1 MMHSVSPAKSTM
13 NIAMAKFYVQ
23 QGKRVLFFTLDQRKT
38 IDMLIPHFPKA
49 LFELVGE
56 TGVLIHERPCKG

>member
-1 MMHSVSPAKSTM
+1 M